1 VRPALATGE
10 LRERFARGNTQ
21 PKGVVWFGVRSFWG
35 HLRHLFAAAIATE
48 NIDSRDW
55 MTPDAPEDL
64 ADRVAAILGG
74 TPGAGNVVDSIG
86 RDLWIDFLADTGDDV
101 SVSRAIASLVTARYE
116 LPDPDRSEKLLV
128 APRGDI
134 LLFGG
139 DTAYPVATAQEIMN
153 RVAVPFNQ
161 LLERDDDRLSRV
173 LLGIPGNHDW
183 YDGLDGFA
191 RMFRR
196 RVAEDQEPRPSVI
209 GISRRMLEHYAEWAR
224 ELVRGGKVDKPDALV
239 LSGYVPV
246 QNASYFVLPLT
257 SGIHLFGVDRQLKDI
272 DARQCRYHLDWKL
285 RHPHASPWVLL
296 PDPLYQFGVP
306 SRTGTAMVEAL
317 GLDFESRAHF
327 LLSGDVHHYERL
339 QQDGLLHV
347 VSGGGGAFLHPA
359 PLSGARFRPER
370 RWPSAAQSSAL
381 LKGVPSRIA
390 LGKAGLLPHLT
401 LAALFS
407 LPMAIGGARHEVGL
421 TLSAPLVVSVVVT
434 VIYALLGGVR
444 RTPRRVLPLAFGAG
458 VLTAAVPVL
467 CSFLLTRLLV
477 SLEFPPSTWVIAV
490 LAFAIAVFA
499 GAWIFGAYLALL
511 TRMGVEYTQAFSAL
525 DHPGFKH
532 FLRLRIRADGSSVDA
547 WCIGLVDP
555 LDPGDPPVLVDQF
568 SWRPATREDRGT

>member
-1 VRPALATGE
+1 MRPLPATGE
-10 LRERFARGNTQ
+10 LRERFARGRTQ

-55 MTPDAPEDL
+55 MTPDPPEDL
-64 ADRVAAILGG
+64 ADRVAAVLGG
-74 TPGAGNVVDSIG
+74 TPGVGNVVDSIG

-116 LPDPDRSEKLLV
+116 LPDPDRADELLV

-161 LLERDDDRLSRV
+161 LLEQDDDRLSRV

-196 RVAEDQEPRPSVI
+196 RTEDQEPRPSVI

-272 DARQCRYHLDWKL
+272 DSRQCRFHLDWKL
-285 RHPHASPWVLL
+285 RHPHVCPWVLL

-339 QQDGLLHV
+339 QQEGLLHV
-347 VSGGGGAFLHPA
+347 VAGGGGAFLHPA

-381 LKGVPSRIA
+381 LKTVPLRIA
-390 LGKAGLLPHLT
+390 LGKAGFLPHLG

-407 LPMAIGGARHEVGL
+407 LPMAIWGARQELGL
-421 TLSAPLVVSVVVT
+421 MVSAPLVVCVVVS

-444 RTPRRVLPLAFGAG
+444 RTPRALPFAIGAG
-458 VLTAAVPVL
+458 VLTAAIPVL
-467 CSFLLTRLLV
+467 CAFLLTRLLA
-477 SLEFPPSTWVIAV
+477 SLEFPPSTWLIAV
-490 LAFAIAVFA
+490 LAFTIAVFA

-511 TRMGVEYTQAFSAL
+511 TRIGVEYTQAFSAL

-532 FLRLRIRADGSSVDA
+532 FLRLRIRADGSSIDA

-555 LDPGDPPVLVDQF
+555 LEPGDPPVLVDQF
-568 SWRPATREDRGT
+568 SWRPAVHEHRQT

>member
-1 VRPALATGE
+1 VPATEE
-10 LRERFARGNTQ
+10 LRERFARGRTP

-64 ADRVAAILGG
+64 ADRVALVLGG
-74 TPGAGNVVDSIG
+74 TPGAGNVVDCIG

-116 LPDPDRSEKLLV
+116 LPNPDRAEELLV

-161 LLERDDDRLSRV
+161 LLEQDADQHSRV

-196 RVAEDQEPRPSVI
+196 RATEDQEPRPSVI

-272 DARQCRYHLDWKL
+272 DARQCRFHLDWKL
-285 RHPHASPWVLL
+285 RHPHVCPWVLL
-296 PDPLYQFGVP
+296 PDPLYPFGVP

-347 VSGGGGAFLHPA
+347 IAGGGGAFLHPA

-381 LKGVPSRIA
+381 LKGVPLRIA
-390 LGKAGLLPHLT
+390 LGKSGFLPHLG

-407 LPMAIGGARHEVGL
+407 LPMAIGAARQEL
-421 TLSAPLVVSVVVT
+421 RPMLLAPLAVSVIVT

-444 RTPRRVLPLAFGAG
+444 RTPRVLPFAFGAG
-458 VLTAAVPVL
+458 VMTAAIPVL
-467 CSFLLTRLLV
+467 CSYLLTRLLV
-477 SLEFPPSTWVIAV
+477 SLEFHPSTWVIAV

-511 TRMGVEYTQAFSAL
+511 TRIGVEYTQAFSAL

-532 FLRLRIRADGSSVDA
+532 FLRLRIRADGSSIDA

-555 LDPGDPPVLVDQF
+555 LDPGERPVLVDQF
-568 SWRPATREDRGT
+568 SWRPAGAGPSGRE